1 VKRIERL
8 LAWLLARTGWLPVN
22 LRSWAQAVR
31 SEADALPSGRPRV
44 RWLLGGVW
52 FIVRQRSSVLRAATA
67 LIFVL
72 LGAVAIA
79 YNWHPGTTVPGRLS
93 ARVAMFKIV
102 LALLVIPLLA
112 ATGVRWLGPPRTD
125 RVVVRI
131 RTAAYLGVWALLM
144 AVIAITRFG
153 GQRFENVEAHTQA
166 GWTSGVVIGAITGG
180 LPLFA
185 VFAGYTALVFIST
198 SERSSAAPGSVAVGA
213 LVGLVVGVATFALA
227 PYGGVFG
234 SGGPVVAGILWVLR
248 AALWLCAP
256 VLAGCV
262 AASRLD
268 PAAVPASEK
277 DDWRSDGAVAGLWTG
292 LTGALVVTTL
302 TLVMMR
308 LHPDLVPLKWANPDP
323 NVPHGTPYEIQM
335 SVSDGAETYLPLL
348 ILAPIIGPWLGAAF
362 SRVRVSMPTNNPAEH
377 SHAAPAPNS

>member
-1 VKRIERL
+1 
-8 LAWLLARTGWLPVN
+8 
-22 LRSWAQAVR
+22 
-31 SEADALPSGRPRV
+31 
-44 RWLLGGVW
+44 
-52 FIVRQRSSVLRAATA
+52 
-67 LIFVL
+67 
-72 LGAVAIA
+72 
-79 YNWHPGTTVPGRLS
+79 
-93 ARVAMFKIV
+93 MFKIV
-102 LALLVIPLLA
+102 LALLVVPLLA
-112 ATGVRWLGPPRTD
+112 ATGVRWLGPPRSD
-125 RVVVRI
+125 RVVARI
-131 RTAAYLGVWALLM
+131 RAAANLGVWALLM

-166 GWTSGVVIGAITGG
+166 GWTPGVVIGAITGG
-180 LPLFA
+180 LPLFV
-185 VFAGYTALVFIST
+185 VFAGYTALIYVST
-198 SERSSAAPGSVAVGA
+198 SVRSSAAPGSVGVGA

-227 PYGGVFG
+227 PYGGVFS

-248 AALWLCAP
+248 AVLWVGAP

-268 PAAVPASEK
+268 PATAPASEK

-292 LTGALVVTTL
+292 VTGALVVTTL

-335 SVSDGAETYLPLL
+335 SVSDGAEAYLPLL

-362 SRVRVSMPTNNPAEH
+362 SRVRVSMPTNNPAER